1 MISQEYEGNRTIYN
15 RHGVRIVA
23 TCGGSFASWDV
34 FSAFNLFASAGAMIG
49 LATMVVDRLVVRSP
63 FSCEDGVC
71 GFCKYTKFY
80 KSAKYQRTY
89 VKRLAMV
96 AQCPLYTVSGNPAI
110 YCSLHACLFCLA
122 SKHVHSLTALRFL
135 APLFNHH
142 CREDFSDLRT
152 YVSC

>member
-89 VKRLAMV
+89 VNRLAMV
-96 AQCPLYTVSGNPAI
+96 AQCPI
-110 YCSLHACLFCLA
+110 YYIWQPCHLLFAPRVLDLLGLKTCSLTNCT
-122 SKHVHSLTALRFL
+122 SLSRSL
-135 APLFNHH
+135 
-142 CREDFSDLRT
+142 
-152 YVSC
+152 V